1 MLPLRHSRLWLSI
14 GWMLVLAAVVVC
26 LVPGHDLPE
35 TGMSDKSEHF
45 ICYGTLTLWF
55 AGLYPRS
62 RYGAIALWLLAMGIA
77 IEFAQGAMHLGR
89 SADVKDVLA
98 NSIGIVIG
106 LILSFAGLGR
116 WAQWIDSWTRAR
128 ESASFD

>member
-1 MLPLRHSRLWLSI
+1 
-14 GWMLVLAAVVVC
+14 
-26 LVPGHDLPE
+26 
-35 TGMSDKSEHF
+35 
-45 ICYGTLTLWF
+45 
-55 AGLYPRS
+55 
-62 RYGAIALWLLAMGIA
+62 LWLLAMGIA